1 MTTRK
6 VTQLFNIDIDTVQTL
21 SETVTDKD
29 GNGIFSAEDTVNGVA
44 VHKEDFSSPD
54 RLDEFLSQ
62 ATHHRVEILS
72 TGNGMHYYL
81 AYSNVDSSSELA
93 GVFRIA
99 KWGYCTERDSY
110 DHECISDD
118 AKYDP
123 NYDHSDPYRDLTRD
137 RLIYA
142 ASELT
147 NETEDGLRLSAL
159 WQKHS
164 LTGDALVYPTEFNFN
179 QAQWHKQVQEKNAR
193 PKIQGGCP

>member
-6 VTQLFNIDIDTVQTL
+6 ITQLFNIDIDTVKTL

-62 ATHHRVEILS
+62 ATHRRVEILS
-72 TGNGMHYYL
+72 TGNGMHCYL

-99 KWGYCTERDSY
+99 D
-110 DHECISDD
+110 
-118 AKYDP
+118 
-123 NYDHSDPYRDLTRD
+123 SDPDGTLARDQLV
-137 RLIYA
+137 YSA
-142 ASELT
+142 
-147 NETEDGLRLSAL
+147 NEFVDVTLAIL
-159 WQKHS
+159 WRERY
-164 LTGDALVYPTEFNFN
+164 LTGDGLLLLTN
-179 QAQWHKQVQEKNAR
+179 K
-193 PKIQGGCP
+193 PKFQGACP